1 MILTGKP
8 LDPSDGTSCEF
19 ELDDHRVVTNY
30 LPISVFADLVE
41 AELAARGVVRTAVQ
55 QTIQNMF
62 KPGNAG
68 KVANWFAETHIRIAG
83 GKKQTGYILLPASA
97 VKEYADYLAGGAK

>member
-1 MILTGKP
+1 MKIELK
-8 LDPSDGTSCEF
+8 
-19 ELDDHRVVTNY
+19 LDDHRVVTNY

-62 KPGNAG
+62 KPGNTG
-68 KVANWFAETHIRIAG
+68 KVANWFKHIYIRIAG
-83 GKKQTGYILLPASA
+83 GKKQSGYILLPASA
-97 VKEYADYLAGGAK
+97 VKAFADYLVGTK

>member
-1 MILTGKP
+1 MKTITL
-8 LDPSDGTSCEF
+8 
-19 ELDDHRVVTNY
+19 ELDDHRVVVNY

-41 AELAARGVVRTAVQ
+41 TELAVRGVVRTAVQ

-68 KVANWFAETHIRIAG
+68 KVANWFEHIYIRIAG
-83 GKKQTGYILLPASA
+83 GKKQSGYILLPASA
-97 VKEYADYLAGGAK
+97 VKAFADYLVGGAK